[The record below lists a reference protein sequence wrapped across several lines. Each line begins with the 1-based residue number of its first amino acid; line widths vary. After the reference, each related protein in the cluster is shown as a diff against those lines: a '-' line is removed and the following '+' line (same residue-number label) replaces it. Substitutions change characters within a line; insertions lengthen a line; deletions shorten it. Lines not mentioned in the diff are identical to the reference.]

1 VSVGVCVCCERV
13 SEEEESSLSKMEEE
27 GRWMRS

>member
-1 VSVGVCVCCERV
+1 VCECVSVCCERV
-13 SEEEESSLSKMEEE
+13 SEDEELSLSKMEEE